1 MCIRDSLESLPLIPG
16 SESQLSQVFM
26 NLFVNAAQAIE
37 GKGTITITADCD
49 DQWCT
54 LKVADDG
61 PGIPSDNLEQIF
73 EPFYTTKPIGKGTGL
88 GLSICHDII
97 RHHGGVMTVEST
109 PGTGTTFIIKL
120 PRKQSENVHAA

>member
-1 MCIRDSLESLPLIPG
+1 
-16 SESQLSQVFM
+16 M

-37 GKGTITITADCD
+37 GKGTITISADCD

-61 PGIPSDNLEQIF
+61 PGIPSENLEQIF

-97 RHHGGVMTVEST
+97 RHHGGTMTVESA

-120 PRKQSENVHAA
+120 PLKQSEKVHAA